1 MPKARNPDA
10 EKAQRLFMQGMKL
23 IEISKQ
29 LNLPEGTVRR
39 WKSVYGWGNERSDSK
54 PNVRK
59 RGGQKGNKNT
69 VGHASSVPR
78 GNSNAEKHG
87 FMKRFLPQETQDLM
101 TGIIALEP
109 LDILWQNISIQY
121 AAIIRAQQIM
131 HVKSQDDL
139 TKVLK
144 STSSG
149 PATDSETYELQ
160 FAWDKQASF
169 LQAQSKAMT
178 ALNGMIRQYDEM
190 VHKNWDLATQEQK
203 ERINKL
209 RAEVSKI
216 KGEGAETEDL
226 TETDADIYG

>member
-10 EKAQRLFMQGMKL
+10 EKAHGLFKRGLKL

-39 WKSVYGWGNERSDSK
+39 WKSVYGWGNERSDCK
-54 PNVRK
+54 PNVRNK
-59 RGGQKGNKNT
+59 GGAPKGNKNAE
-69 VGHASSVPR
+69 GAGAPK

-87 FMKRFLPQETQDLM
+87 FMKRFLPQDTQDLM
-101 TGIIALEP
+101 TGIIALDP
-109 LDILWQNISIQY
+109 LDILWQNISIQC

-131 HVKSQDDL
+131 HVKDQDDL
-139 TKVLK
+139 TKELK
-144 STSSG
+144 SSSSSAKG
-149 PATDSETYELQ
+149 WSETHELQ

-178 ALNGMIRQYDEM
+178 ALNSMLKQYDEM
-190 VHKNWDLATQEQK
+190 VHKNWDLATTEQK

-209 RAEVSKI
+209 KAEVSKI
-216 KGEGAETEDL
+216 KGEEAETEDL